1 LIGRGRSARESR
13 TPAAFE
19 EDEVQLH
26 YTVIGTGPPLIALH
40 GFGATSYAWRYLAPA
55 LAERHRLYLVDLKG
69 HGASPRPDDGHYS
82 LDDNAALV
90 QKIIQA
96 NDLRRVVL
104 IGNSLGGGVALM
116 VALRLAMDDSNR
128 IAAIVLIDSTY
139 IMKVP
144 LIIKLL
150 RTPVIGTIAISM
162 LPARLSVRLALSYIT
177 MNRKWITP
185 DVLDAYSANLLL
197 PGGKAALIQTAR
209 QGELRNV
216 DKLINKVR
224 RLDVPT
230 LIIWGRED
238 PLIDLSVGKR
248 LKADIHNSR
257 LCVIDACGHLPHEE
271 KPDIVLSA
279 VNEFE
284 TTLI

>member
-1 LIGRGRSARESR
+1 M
-13 TPAAFE
+13 
-19 EDEVQLH
+19 QLH

-55 LAERHRLYLVDLKG
+55 LAERHRLYLIDLKG

-116 VALRLAMDDSNR
+116 VALRLAMNDSNR

-185 DVLDAYSANLLL
+185 VVLDAYSANLLF